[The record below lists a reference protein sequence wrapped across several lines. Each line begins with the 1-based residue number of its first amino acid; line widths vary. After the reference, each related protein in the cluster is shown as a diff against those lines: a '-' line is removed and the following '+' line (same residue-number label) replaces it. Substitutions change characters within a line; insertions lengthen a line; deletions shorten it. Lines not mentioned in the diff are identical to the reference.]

1 MSTQIK
7 GPKAIVANKAT
18 KATLTPED
26 FNRAAQRLRCD
37 IAAVKAVAAVES
49 RGAGFLPDGQ
59 PVILFERHIFHRLT
73 KGVWTNFRDLNTGYN
88 PYRDISNPTRG
99 GYGAAGQHQ
108 HDRLARAV
116 ALDREAALQ
125 SASWGMFQIMGFNW
139 QACNYP
145 SLQAFINAMY
155 RSEGDHLDAFVEFN
169 ISQGLDVY
177 LREHRWSSY
186 ARRYNGTAYA
196 RNNYHTKLAAAYKR
210 FKEEEQ

>member
-1 MSTQIK
+1 MSDPT

-18 KATLTPED
+18 KATLTYDD
-26 FNRAAQRLRCD
+26 FSRAAQRLRCD
-37 IAAVKAVAAVES
+37 VAAVKAVAAVES

-73 KGVWTNFRDLNTGYN
+73 KERWTDAQSRDGIWL
-88 PYRDISNPTRG
+88 YRDISNPKPG

-108 HDRLARAV
+108 HDRLAKAV

-139 QACNYP
+139 QVCGYP

-169 ISQGLDVY
+169 ISQGLDSY
-177 LREHRWSSY
+177 LRNHQWSNY
-186 ARRYNGTAYA
+186 ARRYNGKQYA
-196 RNNYHTKLAAAYKR
+196 KHNYHGRLANAWKR
-210 FKEEEQ
+210 FREEG